1 MNRAKARDFYSDYY
15 EGTLDR
21 GLTQM
26 FERALK
32 EDGSLR
38 EDYAQFC
45 ELMGSLDELKDIE
58 VPEPAFLHERIE
70 QRMNEKHAQK
80 TVQPAFWWL
89 NWGRWAFAGA
99 AALAAVALVVNMT
112 SQPSKSPT
120 AVANL
125 VPEIGIRS
133 EVTPKLTLDGS
144 GLILLFKPSGS
155 AKVTFQTIDSKSA
168 PNEFS
173 LEPGQELRSPVLND
187 SSSAELVEIKF
198 STSHD
203 SLLVAVPGT
212 EIVPQRSGTG
222 TVKDLALALANTFGR
237 PVQIAAEKPNQRLVW
252 EFKAGDEVDSVSQTL
267 RQFDLSVESRS
278 DGILFLN

>member
-26 FERALK
+26 LERALK
-32 EDGSLR
+32 EDSSLR

-45 ELMGSLDELKDIE
+45 ELMGNLDTLKDIE

-70 QRMNEKHAQK
+70 QRMNEKMVQK
-80 TVQPAFWWL
+80 SAKPAFWWL

-99 AALAAVALVVNMT
+99 AAFAALALVINFT
-112 SQPSKSPT
+112 SQPSSSKNS
-120 AVANL
+120 VANL
-125 VPEIGIRS
+125 VPEISIQGDMP
-133 EVTPKLTLDGS
+133 PKLVRDEA
-144 GLILLFKPSGS
+144 GLTLLFKPSSS
-155 AKVTFQTIDSKSA
+155 ARVVFQTVDSSSG
-168 PNEFS
+168 PNEFN
-173 LEPGQELRSPVLND
+173 LEAGQELRSPVIND

-203 SLLVAVPGT
+203 SLLVAVPGS

-237 PVQIAAEKPNQRLVW
+237 PVQIAAEKPTQRIVW
-252 EFKAGDEVDSVSQTL
+252 EFKAGDEVDSVSKTL
-267 RQFDLSVESRS
+267 RQFELSLESRS